1 MGLTLGPGFQ
11 ALSPS
16 PFKLY
21 RNQRIDL
28 KNEMGTVSDIFKDT
42 RNETE
47 NEIEAFRFFEVGD
60 KNLNERKKSYSNSD

>member
-1 MGLTLGPGFQ
+1 
-11 ALSPS
+11 
-16 PFKLY
+16 
-21 RNQRIDL
+21 
-28 KNEMGTVSDIFKDT
+28 MGTVSDIFKDT